1 MMKSPLTTCASG
13 HHQKIMYKAHYQS
26 QRNAIIY
33 NPANPISPLQY
44 YIELHKHNTELCYLG
59 QKKSQAQESQ
69 FAGRWIRSKN
79 KIINTIARG
88 RWETQMEK

>member
-1 MMKSPLTTCASG
+1 M
-13 HHQKIMYKAHYQS
+13 HKARYQS
-26 QRNAIIY
+26 QRNTIIY

-59 QKKSQAQESQ
+59 QKKNKAQEAQ

-79 KIINTIARG
+79 KIINIIATKKVG
-88 RWETQMEK
+88 NTNGKIKCSTMFIM